1 MTPLLETKNLTVS
14 IGGKLVCRD
23 LNLTIRP
30 NQRWGILGINGIGK
44 TSLLHTLAGLRP
56 ADAGEILLDGKSLSQ
71 LARREVALI
80 AGLLLQDSE
89 DYFSSTLLETA
100 LIGRH
105 PHLPGW
111 QWETDE
117 DRDIALA
124 ALTAVGLGEIAQR
137 FSHTLSGGERRRLAI
152 ATLLTQNPQLYM
164 LDEPSNHLDLHHQ
177 ITMLDLLSAQAL
189 KDNKAL
195 LMILHDVNLAA
206 RYCDQ
211 LLLLFGNGEVLLGPA
226 VEVLH
231 EANLS
236 RLYQHPI
243 TAISSTNGTV
253 FIPA

>member
-1 MTPLLETKNLTVS
+1 MTPILEIRNLTVS

-23 LNLTIRP
+23 LSLSITP

-44 TSLLHTLAGLRP
+44 TSLLHTLAGLREP
-56 ADAGEILLDGKSLSQ
+56 DAGEILLNGKTLAQLS
-71 LARREVALI
+71 RREVALI

-89 DYFSSTLLETA
+89 DYFSATLLETA

-111 QWETDE
+111 QWETDA

-124 ALTAVGLGEIAQR
+124 TLAAVGLKEMAQR
-137 FSHTLSGGERRRLAI
+137 LSHTLSGGERRRLAI

-164 LDEPSNHLDLHHQ
+164 LDEPTNHLDLHHQ
-177 ITMLDLLSAQAL
+177 IAMLDLLSGQAQHHD
-189 KDNKAL
+189 KTL

-206 RYCDQ
+206 RYCDS
-211 LLLLFGNGEVLLGPA
+211 LLLLFGNGESLSGETGELLN
-226 VEVLH
+226 

-243 TAISSTNGTV
+243 TAITNSNTTV
-253 FIPA
+253 YVPA